1 MAKIPAHYLISQL
14 GRDMEARLPPDKLS
28 FLLEL
33 LEEWRSISRCT
44 LRQLQ
49 ELTGYLQFTSQVI
62 PMARAFLRA
71 L

>member
-1 MAKIPAHYLISQL
+1 MLGGQL
-14 GRDMEARLPPDKLS
+14 GLSFQLNKVLGPSTEIEYLGITLDSIAMEARLPPDKLS

-49 ELTGYLQFTSQVI
+49 ELTGY
-62 PMARAFLRA
+62 
-71 L
+71 